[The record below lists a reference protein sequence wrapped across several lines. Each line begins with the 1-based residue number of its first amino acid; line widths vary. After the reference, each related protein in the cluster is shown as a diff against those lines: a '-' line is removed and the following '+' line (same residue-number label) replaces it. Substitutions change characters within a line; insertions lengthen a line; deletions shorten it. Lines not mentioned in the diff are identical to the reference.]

1 MNNTIFLI
9 PQVIVA
15 TLLILVILLQVKESG
30 GGIFGGGATGT
41 PRTRRGFEKTLFQ
54 FTIGLSI
61 VFIVLATLS
70 ARFSY

>member
-15 TLLILVILLQVKESG
+15 ALLILVILLQVKESG
-30 GGIFGGGATGT
+30 GGIFGGATGT
-41 PRTRRGFEKTLFQ
+41 PRTRRGFEKRLFQ